1 MTTSAIRKIL
11 VPIDGSEPS
20 FDAASFAI
28 NLAAKYDA
36 HIHLL
41 HIVHVDQILRALG
54 IHIGSSSY
62 AEEVN
67 KHVEEARKEASKWFE
82 RIAKE
87 DVRVT
92 HPVKIST
99 DVKGTSFSIVGEI
112 VDYAEKN
119 DIDLIVMGTRGL
131 GGFSKVLTG
140 SVATGVVNYSS
151 CPVLIVR

>member
-1 MTTSAIRKIL
+1 MQLKKIL

-36 HIHLL
+36 HIQLL
-41 HIVHVDQILRALG
+41 HVVHVDQMLRALG

-67 KHVEEARKEASKWFE
+67 KHVEAARKEANNWFE
-82 RIAKE
+82 RIYKE
-87 DVRVT
+87 EQT
-92 HPVKIST
+92 GLLSPVEIST
-99 DVKGTSFSIVGEI
+99 EVKGTSFSIVGEI

-131 GGFSKVLTG
+131 GGFSKALMG
-140 SVATGVVNYSS
+140 SVSTGIVNYSP
-151 CPVLIVR
+151 CPVLTVR